1 MDKRVNITY
10 ETLFDMLRN
19 EKNREELQKLDK
31 SFFEDLIQYINDKK
45 ELLSQ
50 DRDSELF
57 SGLEKEK
64 TIKQLENIKK
74 LVRELYERREK
85 KIVNMAL
92 ISSRT
97 GSILDDSALLKEE
110 KQLFDSLIEVL
121 NKTRAGVLLK
131 VLKAEKPELKFKQA
145 VKDVKESKV
154 GTAVEPKK
162 KDAKLVRFTHAVPKF
177 LGKELE
183 VYGPFEEEDVASLP
197 EEIADVLIGKGR
209 VEEIDSGE

>member
-31 SFFEDLIQYINDKK
+31 SFFEDLIQYMNDKK
-45 ELLSQ
+45 QLISQ
-50 DRDSELF
+50 DRESELF
-57 SGLEKEK
+57 SDIEKEK
-64 TIKQLENIKK
+64 TIKQLANIKK

-97 GSILDDSALLKEE
+97 GSLLDDSALLKEE
-110 KQLFDSLIEVL
+110 KQLFDSLIEVI
-121 NKTRAGVLLK
+121 NQARAGVLLR
-131 VLKAEKPELKFKQA
+131 VLKAERPELGFKQPTA
-145 VKDVKESKV
+145 KVKEAKEEKRDL
-154 GTAVEPKK
+154 AKK
-162 KDAKLVRFTHAVPKF
+162 KDTKLVRFLHAVPKF

-183 VYGPFEEEDVASLP
+183 VYGPFEEEDVAKLP
-197 EEIADVLIGKGR
+197 IEIADVLISKGR
-209 VEEIDSGE
+209 AEELKE

>member
-45 ELLSQ
+45 ELLSK
-50 DRDSELF
+50 DKDSELF

-64 TIKQLENIKK
+64 TEKQLENIKK

-85 KIVNMAL
+85 KIVSMAL

-97 GSILDDSALLKEE
+97 GSLLDDSALLKEE
-110 KQLFDSLIEVL
+110 KELFDSLIEVL

-131 VLKAEKPELKFKQA
+131 VLKAEKPELEFEQPKKEI
-145 VKDVKESKV
+145 VKDVGDKGVVSV
-154 GTAVEPKK
+154 K
-162 KDAKLVRFTHAVPKF
+162 KDAKLIRFTHAVPKF

-183 VYGPFEEEDVASLP
+183 VYGPFEEEDVAKLP
-197 EEIADVLIGKGR
+197 VEIADVLIGKGR
-209 VEEIDSGE
+209 AEEIKE

>member
-1 MDKRVNITY
+1 MDKSVNITY

-19 EKNREELQKLDK
+19 EKNREELQKLDE
-31 SFFEDLIQYINDKK
+31 SFFEDLIQYIKDKK
-45 ELLSQ
+45 ELLTQ
-50 DRDSELF
+50 DKESELF

-110 KQLFDSLIEVL
+110 KVLFDSLIDVL
-121 NKTRAGVLLK
+121 NQTKVGVLLR
-131 VLKAEKPELKFKQA
+131 VLKAQKPEIGFKQA
-145 VKDVKESKV
+145 IKED
-154 GTAVEPKK
+154 TEVEKK
-162 KDAKLVRFTHAVPKF
+162 KDTKLVRFLHAVPKF
-177 LGKELE
+177 
-183 VYGPFEEEDVASLP
+183 
-197 EEIADVLIGKGR
+197 
-209 VEEIDSGE
+209 

>member
-19 EKNREELQKLDK
+19 EKNREELQKLDE
-31 SFFEDLIQYINDKK
+31 SFFEDLIQYIKDKK
-45 ELLSQ
+45 ELISQ

-64 TIKQLENIKK
+64 TAKQLENIKK

-85 KIVNMAL
+85 KIVSMAL

-110 KQLFDSLIEVL
+110 KQLFDSLIEIL
-121 NKTRAGVLLK
+121 NQARAGVLLR
-131 VLKAEKPELKFKQA
+131 VLKSEMPELGFKSA
-145 VKDVKESKV
+145 AKEVKEIKEEKEV
-154 GTAVEPKK
+154 LAKK
-162 KDAKLVRFTHAVPKF
+162 KNTKLVRFLHAVPKF

-183 VYGPFEEEDVASLP
+183 VYGPFDEEDMAKLP
-197 EEIADVLIGKGR
+197 LEIANVLISKGRAEEIH
-209 VEEIDSGE
+209 E